1 VFCTTFLGADAI
13 GAIEVVS
20 DYRRPS

>member
-13 GAIEVVS
+13 GAIEVVG